1 MRKFFKA
8 FIYASAGIV
17 HGLKTERNIK
27 FHLVAAALVIAAGLF
42 FNLSLTEWFIVLV
55 LIGGMLSLELMNAAI
70 ERVVDLITEEYL
82 PLARQ
87 AKDLA
92 AGAVF
97 VFAIV
102 SAIIGLLLF
111 VPKMLHYFQ

>member
-1 MRKFFKA
+1 
-8 FIYASAGIV
+8 
-17 HGLKTERNIK
+17 
-27 FHLVAAALVIAAGLF
+27 
-42 FNLSLTEWFIVLV
+42 
-55 LIGGMLSLELMNAAI
+55 MNAAI